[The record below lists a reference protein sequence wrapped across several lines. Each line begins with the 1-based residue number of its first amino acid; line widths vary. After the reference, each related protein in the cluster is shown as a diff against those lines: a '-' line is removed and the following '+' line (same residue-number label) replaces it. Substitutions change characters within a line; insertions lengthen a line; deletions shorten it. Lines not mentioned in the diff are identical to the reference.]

1 MAMSS
6 AILKTAIETELTSQG
21 FNLANAPYISK
32 LADAIA
38 TAVVNHIVTNA
49 VVNTSVTGT
58 TGVGAPG
65 GPLPITAQPGVGAIT

>member
-6 AILKTAIETELTSQG
+6 AILKTAIITELTSQG
-21 FNLANAPYISK
+21 FDVPNAPYLSK

-38 TAVVNHIVTNA
+38 TAVVNHIVTTA
-49 VVNTSVTGT
+49 VVNTTVTGV